1 MKQPKFDYIVHKI
14 ELAQDQT
21 EVLTKTDE
29 FPPFTLTDKE
39 IKRIKKRGKK
49 TGAFARS

>member
-29 FPPFTLTDKE
+29 LPPFTLTDKE